1 MNKRLKNRICF
12 TLIFFLAIPLIISC
26 SRDSRKP
33 FWEADISNIHIAPPH
48 IQRYETALFGID
60 PTSLQDSLTNL
71 HDAYA
76 VFLERTLDN
85 PAALERLYNFIT
97 DPVIRELFND
107 TAEQFDD
114 LNFLKESLERSF
126 RFHLYHFPDS
136 ELPELYTYI
145 SGVDY
150 VSPVKYSGDHLVI
163 GLDNYLGSDY
173 PLYEKLGIP
182 RYLAFWMRPERIVV
196 DVMLAM
202 ADQRLAEHASV
213 PETLLDHMIY
223 YGKRQF
229 ILDCLLPRMHD
240 TLKVAFTGNRFEWMK
255 QYSGYAWTYKLDN
268 NLLYSTDPRVII
280 QFTGEAPFTSAFG
293 RDSAPRTGVWLGW
306 QIVREYMRRN
316 PGMGLIEL
324 LEEEDARKILTGAR
338 YRP

>member
-12 TLIFFLAIPLIISC
+12 AAIIFIAILLISC
-26 SRDSRKP
+26 SRDGRRP
-33 FWEADISNIHIAPPH
+33 FWEADISSIHIASPH
-48 IQRYETALFGID
+48 IKRYEKALFSID
-60 PTSLQDSLTNL
+60 PKSIQDSLNTL
-71 HDAYA
+71 HNAYA
-76 VFLERTLDN
+76 IFLERTLDD
-85 PAALERLYNFIT
+85 PSAQERLYAFIT
-97 DPVIRELFND
+97 DPDIRELFND
-107 TAEQFDD
+107 TEEQYDD
-114 LNFLKESLERSF
+114 LNFLVESLERSF
-126 RFHLYHFPDS
+126 RFHRYHFPDS

-150 VSPVKYSGDHLVI
+150 VSPVKHSGNHLVI

-196 DVMLAM
+196 DVMIAM
-202 ADQRLAEHASV
+202 ADQRLATYASI

-223 YGKRQF
+223 YGKRQY

-240 TLKVAFTGNRFEWMK
+240 TLKIAYTGNKFNWMK

-268 NLLYSTDPRVII
+268 NLLYTTDHRTII

-293 RDSAPRTGVWLGW
+293 RDSAPRSGVWLGW

-316 PGMGLIEL
+316 PDIGLIEL
-324 LEEEDARKILTGAR
+324 LAEDDARKILTEAR